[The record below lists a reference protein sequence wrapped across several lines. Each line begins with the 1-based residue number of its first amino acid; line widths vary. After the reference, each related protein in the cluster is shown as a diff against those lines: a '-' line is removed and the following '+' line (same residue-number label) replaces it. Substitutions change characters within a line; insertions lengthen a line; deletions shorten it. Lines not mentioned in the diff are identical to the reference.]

1 MCRLDSL
8 QVTDSRRWI
17 SLTIVW
23 RQHWIQRVTHHFYQ
37 HLYAVHTQQ
46 EWMMMKVIYLKKKGK
61 VRMKSTVTG
70 ILVTPAQRWQVR
82 WVEERWGFM
91 LISLK
96 LSVNERLRLNDFCG
110 FLKCCHPCIDL
121 FKTFVHGDYGIWRHY
136 LWHFAICSSLK
147 PHSSTSW
154 QYTIWAN
161 TNKNTSPG
169 QRRRYEARLSW
180 FFHLRFS
187 KHVWG
192 YQRCSAN
199 QSGSFSFDVFNSK
212 TATEAKIATAVTL

>member
-1 MCRLDSL
+1 MTLIITCRLESL

-17 SLTIVW
+17 SLW
-23 RQHWIQRVTHHFYQ
+23 REHWIQRVIHHFYQ
-37 HLYAVHTQQ
+37 HLYAVHTRQ

-61 VRMKSTVTG
+61 VRMESTVTG
-70 ILVTPAQRWQVR
+70 ILVPPAQRWQVR
-82 WVEERWGFM
+82 F
-91 LISLK
+91 SC
-96 LSVNERLRLNDFCG
+96 SSASNFLRFNDLCG

-136 LWHFAICSSLK
+136 LWHSAKGSSLK
-147 PHSSTSW
+147 PHLSTSW

-187 KHVWG
+187 KHVRG

-199 QSGSFSFDVFNSK
+199 QSGAFSFDVFNSK